1 MGCLVTQEF
10 VPFLRAIGN
19 EFESV
24 DERGS
29 VDCEDDGGSIGVVGR
44 GRLAFTCNKVGA
56 VKGMTCGKV

>member
-1 MGCLVTQEF
+1 M
-10 VPFLRAIGN
+10 GN

-56 VKGMTCGKV
+56 VEGMTWGKV